1 MLIFELSPT
10 AQRYEVYPVENTH
23 EFLKEQAE
31 REAAAA
37 AAGSAVNA

>member
-31 REAAAA
+31 REAA
-37 AAGSAVNA
+37 GSAVNA

>member
-31 REAAAA
+31 REAIT